1 MVFWTTRQISLFFL
15 LLSIFCTFGGVTDRI
30 HLTNEFLLL
39 VYTLRGEFLLVDRIT
54 GKVLWQHN
62 SGFATEC
69 NYSGWPVIF
78 PEPLNG
84 RLYVYSNA
92 PSKDIL
98 YSLNSTVSDFVS
110 RSPEFINSLYSTG
123 YKSDHWLRFDL
134 ATGRVIKN
142 TGNFQ
147 ADQCSSKT
155 GVDLGTVFPSEADG
169 FSRESEHQLAVGI
182 SQYHFTLWD
191 LMSGLVKFNMTYQ
204 MLSSQAEP
212 DFQSSSNLT
221 HVATLQPS
229 VVTFSGTKFLWRLPL
244 SSPVV
249 DLFTVYSPPLME
261 QQPATPLVPLSDARS
276 LAAVLNADQPN
287 AASQFP
293 FDGDDDDERDEDP
306 GKSQPHPRR
315 AYQLRRLIFTTYAL
329 DLNAT
334 FYAPHLPSYIEA
346 ALWEDKLCGPLNLV
360 PALYIGESEKA
371 PLYAIRT
378 VSETSLSRRTTHRV
392 SERLWLAAGTAAM
405 GALQRANG
413 GGGSSSNASSI
424 FDLTVALRRKHN
436 DADANAG
443 VYWPKSL
450 FGLYELSADSPRVDP
465 SWSPKPHISNRL
477 FRITDASPSHRHPVI
492 RHVKVWNAWASTP
505 RPSVQTQHNSPT
517 LPASFDSPDA
527 SGWAG
532 HTADSVAHPGVV
544 RFNTNQVLGCGS
556 NGTIVFDGFYGSQP
570 AAIKRILRQPAFE
583 KSWLREHNILLQHHH
598 EHLIRC
604 YWTGSSP
611 NFHYLVLQ
619 RCEKSLLD
627 VFSHPG
633 DVALHPLLDFD
644 LGVIQALYQLAT
656 AVSFLHSSGVVH
668 RDIKPG
674 NVFLLQS
681 ATAGGGQF
689 RLVLGDF
696 GLSLPVRNGHF
707 QNSISLLPPAGAAL
721 EGEEVGTQPTASS
734 SGLIQ
739 FGSLGW
745 MAPEMT
751 APSAS
756 ADLTPAV
763 DVFAYGLVA
772 FFVLSRGR
780 HPFDL
785 AEPTDAGEIGK
796 DEVTVEGSSKET
808 HSTPLTSASSSSS
821 FYTLQSIQMAINDC
835 QQSPAVTSLANH
847 SKDLGG
853 GKMPDRMAQFLAQQ
867 LVQEALVSAPAER
880 PPIDVLAKSP
890 LFWSADEVMTFY
902 TELSN
907 FLDEPKP
914 ARANGVAQRSFL
926 SAPVPAKLETEM
938 DDLQLK
944 RRLMLTDLQKHSS
957 RVFSSSWLR
966 HLDPLLV
973 EDLRRS
979 ALGQL
984 RVFRV
989 EMPEVIGS
997 ETASFLLIPQENS
1010 LVHLLRAVR
1019 NKRSHIWTLN
1029 PQVRALIGETDAA
1042 MANHW
1047 NSRFPSLLP
1056 VLTCLARCHLHDVP
1070 QFRRFW
1076 PVNDGAG
1083 HALSTERAGGL
1094 LQFCE
1099 PSVPAKWARMQVSP
1113 EKEVPPP
1120 RPECPT
1126 AAASE
1131 EEDGVEVDAAVSSV
1145 ASTAATSKTK
1155 RTRRRRTREMPKA

>member
-15 LLSIFCTFGGVTDRI
+15 LLSIFCTFEGGTDRI
-30 HLTNEFLLL
+30 HLTNEFLML

-84 RLYVYSNA
+84 RLYVYSNV

-98 YSLNSTVSDFVS
+98 YSLNSTVADFVS

-147 ADQCSSKT
+147 TDQCSSKK

-182 SQYHFTLWD
+182 SQYHFILWD

-249 DLFTVYSPPLME
+249 DLFTVYSPPLTE

-306 GKSQPHPRR
+306 GKSQPRPRR

-360 PALYIGESEKA
+360 PALYIGESEKT

-392 SERLWLAAGTAAM
+392 SERLWLAAGAAAA

-413 GGGSSSNASSI
+413 GGGSGSNASSI

-465 SWSPKPHISNRL
+465 SWSPKPHTSNRL
-477 FRITDASPSHRHPVI
+477 FRITDASPSHDAIILPGSPLSIGLPGSETPSEVVAAPTITALRLLLAVLLCVGCLMLPVAALLWT
-492 RHVKVWNAWASTP
+492 RRRVRQDSL
-505 RPSVQTQHNSPT
+505 SVQTQHNSPT

-633 DVALHPLLDFD
+633 DVALHPLLAFD

-696 GLSLPVRNGHF
+696 GLSLPVHNGHF
-707 QNSISLLPPAGAAL
+707 KNSISLLPPAGAAS
-721 EGEEVGTQPTASS
+721 EGEQVGAQPPASS

-785 AEPTDAGEIGK
+785 AEPTDAEEIGK
-796 DEVTVEGSSKET
+796 DEVTVESSSKET
-808 HSTPLTSASSSSS
+808 HSATLTSTSSS

-835 QQSPAVTSLANH
+835 QQPPAVTSLANH

-867 LVQEALVSAPAER
+867 LVQEALISAPAER

-902 TELSN
+902 TVSQYCIFTDEL
-907 FLDEPKP
+907 
-914 ARANGVAQRSFL
+914 VAEGQESL
-926 SAPVPAKLETEM
+926 
-938 DDLQLK
+938 
-944 RRLMLTDLQKHSS
+944 
-957 RVFSSSWLR
+957 SWL
-966 HLDPLLV
+966 
-973 EDLRRS
+973 
-979 ALGQL
+979 
-984 RVFRV
+984 
-989 EMPEVIGS
+989 
-997 ETASFLLIPQENS
+997 FL
-1010 LVHLLRAVR
+1010 
-1019 NKRSHIWTLN
+1019 
-1029 PQVRALIGETDAA
+1029 
-1042 MANHW
+1042 AN
-1047 NSRFPSLLP
+1047 
-1056 VLTCLARCHLHDVP
+1056 
-1070 QFRRFW
+1070 
-1076 PVNDGAG
+1076 
-1083 HALSTERAGGL
+1083 
-1094 LQFCE
+1094 
-1099 PSVPAKWARMQVSP
+1099 
-1113 EKEVPPP
+1113 
-1120 RPECPT
+1120 
-1126 AAASE
+1126 
-1131 EEDGVEVDAAVSSV
+1131 
-1145 ASTAATSKTK
+1145 
-1155 RTRRRRTREMPKA
+1155 

>member
-1 MVFWTTRQISLFFL
+1 M
-15 LLSIFCTFGGVTDRI
+15 
-30 HLTNEFLLL
+30 
-39 VYTLRGEFLLVDRIT
+39 VDRIT

-69 NYSGWPVIF
+69 NYSGGPVIL

-84 RLYVYSNA
+84 RLYVYSDV

-98 YSLNSTVSDFVS
+98 YSVNSTVADFVS

-212 DFQSSSNLT
+212 DFQSSTNLT

-249 DLFTVYSPPLME
+249 DLFTVYSPPPME

-276 LAAVLNADQPN
+276 LSAVLDAGQPN

-293 FDGDDDDERDEDP
+293 FDGDDDERDEDP
-306 GKSQPHPRR
+306 DKSQPRSRR

-334 FYAPHLPSYIEA
+334 FYAPHLPFYTEA

-360 PALYIGESEKA
+360 PALYIGESEKT

-392 SERLWLAAGTAAM
+392 SERLWLAAGAAAV

-413 GGGSSSNASSI
+413 DSGNASSI
-424 FDLTVALRRKHN
+424 FDLTVALRRKH
-436 DADANAG
+436 DRAGGHAG

-450 FGLYELSADSPRVDP
+450 FGLYELSTDSPRVDP
-465 SWSPKPHISNRL
+465 SWSPKLHTSNRL
-477 FRITDASPSHRHPVI
+477 FRITDASPSHDAIILPGSPLSIGPPGGSETPSEVVAAPTFTPFRLLLAVLLSVGFLVLPVAGLLWT
-492 RHVKVWNAWASTP
+492 RRRVRQDSLSAE
-505 RPSVQTQHNSPT
+505 TQHNSPT

-532 HTADSVAHPGVV
+532 HTADPVDHPGVV

-633 DVALHPLLDFD
+633 DASLHPLLAFD
-644 LGVIQALYQLAT
+644 LGVIQSLYQLAT

-707 QNSISLLPPAGAAL
+707 QNSISLLPPAGAAS
-721 EGEEVGTQPTASS
+721 GEPTASS

-772 FFVLSRGR
+772 FFVLSGGR

-785 AEPTDAGEIGK
+785 AEPTDVGEIGK
-796 DEVTVEGSSKET
+796 DEVTVEASSKET
-808 HSTPLTSASSSSS
+808 HSATLTSSSSSSS

-835 QQSPAVTSLANH
+835 QQPPAVTSLSNY

-867 LVQEALVSAPAER
+867 LVQEALISAPAER

-944 RRLMLTDLQKHSS
+944 RRLMLAGLQKHSS

-973 EDLRRS
+973 EDLRSVRS
-979 ALGQL
+979 Y
-984 RVFRV
+984 
-989 EMPEVIGS
+989 
-997 ETASFLLIPQENS
+997 QENS

-1126 AAASE
+1126 PAASE
-1131 EEDGVEVDAAVSSV
+1131 EEAGVEVDAAVSGAVSI
-1145 ASTAATSKTK
+1145 AATSKTK